1 MIERRG
7 EMAKEVKKGLYK
19 AKAAIVKALAHP
31 LRLEIV
37 DVLAKGER
45 CVEDIAKAVSAER
58 SNVSR
63 HLMVLASADLLNSRK
78 EGLNVYYSLK
88 CPCIMNFFDCVEQVL
103 REQLD
108 EKVKLLKK

>member
-1 MIERRG
+1 MGDGMLRNREKR
-7 EMAKEVKKGLYK
+7 LYR
-19 AKAAIVKALAHP
+19 ARAEIIRALAHP

-37 DVLAKGER
+37 DLLAKGER
-45 CVEDIAKAVSAER
+45 CVEDIASAVGSER

-78 EGLNVYYSLK
+78 KGLNVYYSLK
-88 CPCIMNFFDCVEQVL
+88 CSCVMNFFGCVERVL

-108 EKVKLLKK
+108 EKVKLLRR

>member
-1 MIERRG
+1 MTKD
-7 EMAKEVKKGLYK
+7 AKKQLYK
-19 AKAAIVKALAHP
+19 VKAQIIKALAHP

-45 CVEDIAKAVSAER
+45 CVEDTARAVGAER
-58 SNVSR
+58 ANVSR

-88 CPCIMNFFDCVEQVL
+88 CPCIMNFFDCVERVL
-103 REQLD
+103 REQLE
-108 EKVKLLKK
+108 EKVKLLRK

>member
-1 MIERRG
+1 MTRD
-7 EMAKEVKKGLYK
+7 VKKRLYK